1 VAIRIVVFFILPAWG
16 LSNAAATLVGQ
27 NLGAKRPDRAAL
39 AVWRTGLYNMIFLGS
54 LGVFFIVFATPVVRL
69 FVNDPAVVSI
79 AATALRTFACGNIA
93 YAYVMVTLQAFNGA
107 GDTLTPTLVYFCGFW
122 VLELPLAWG
131 LAVGM
136 HLGPRGAFLSVVIAE
151 CAIAVASVVL
161 FRRGRWA
168 RQKI

>member
-1 VAIRIVVFFILPAWG
+1 
-16 LSNAAATLVGQ
+16 
-27 NLGAKRPDRAAL
+27 
-39 AVWRTGLYNMIFLGS
+39 
-54 LGVFFIVFATPVVRL
+54 VFFIVFATPVVRL